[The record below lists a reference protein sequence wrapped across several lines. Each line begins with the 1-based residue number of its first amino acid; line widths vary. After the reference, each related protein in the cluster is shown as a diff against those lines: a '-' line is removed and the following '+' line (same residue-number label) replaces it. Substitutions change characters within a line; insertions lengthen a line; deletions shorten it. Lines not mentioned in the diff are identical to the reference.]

1 MENGTVILTALDWG
15 IVVAILAFMFA
26 TVLASRTHMKSVA
39 DFLSAGRSAG
49 RYLITVSQGVAAL
62 GAITIVGN
70 LEMNL
75 VAGFSMS
82 WWGMTMGV
90 VVLLGTMSGW
100 VIYRFRETR
109 CLTLAQFFEQR
120 YSRRFRIYTGLIAF
134 LAGIV
139 NMGIFPAVEAR
150 FFMHFC
156 GLPET
161 VAVAGLAISTFA
173 LIMVLLLSIAL
184 FFVFMGGQI
193 AVIVADFLQGVFV
206 NVGLLAIVVFFLFT
220 VDWKTIEEALRGAPA
235 NASLINPFHTSQVKD
250 FNFWYFLIGVF
261 GYLYGTMSWQGT
273 QAFNSSAENAHE
285 AKMAGVL
292 GLWRVLPQT
301 IMLTFVPIVAYTVLN
316 HPQYAHVVEAISPAL
331 QSAETEAI
339 RSQLKGPLVL
349 QQMLPVGLIG
359 AFVALMLAA
368 SITTFNSYLHSW
380 GSILVQDV
388 IIPLRGRP
396 LETKSH
402 LRALRLAILFV
413 AVFIFFF
420 SLIFKQT
427 QYIFLF
433 FAVTGAIFAGGSG
446 AVIIGGLYWKR
457 GTAPAAW
464 AAMTAGSAVAVG
476 GIIVHQIDENFP
488 VNGQEFWALAM
499 GISAITFILVSLAG
513 RKEPFNL
520 DRLLHRGR
528 YADRGSSTESR
539 APEPGEGWSGF
550 RARLWNALKFGSEFT
565 RGDRAI
571 YVANYVWTVCWFL
584 VFVIGTIYNLS
595 HEVSDDAWMR
605 FWKVYVGI
613 HVGLS
618 VGTVVWFS
626 TGGVLDLKKML
637 NRLQT
642 RKRDHLDDGFVRAKR
657 GDENE

>member
-1 MENGTVILTALDWG
+1 MEDTAVILAPLDWG
-15 IVVAILAFMFA
+15 IVLCVLAFMF
-26 TVLASRTHMKSVA
+26 TSVIASRTHMKSVA

-90 VVLLGTMSGW
+90 VVLLATMSGW

-109 CLTLAQFFEQR
+109 CLTLAQFFEER
-120 YSRRFRIYTGLIAF
+120 YSRRFRIYMGLIAF

-161 VAVAGLAISTFA
+161 ISIAGLGVSTFA
-173 LIMVLLLSIAL
+173 LIMAILLSIAL

-193 AVIVADFLQGVFV
+193 AVIVADFFQGVFV
-206 NVGLLAIVVFFLFT
+206 NVGLLAIVAFFLFT
-220 VDWKTIEEALRGAPA
+220 IDWGTIEEALRSAPA

-250 FNFWYFLIGVF
+250 FNFWYFLIGVV

-273 QAFNSSAENAHE
+273 QGFNSSAENAHE

-316 HPQYAHVVEAISPAL
+316 HPQYAHIVNAISPVL
-331 QSAETEAI
+331 QSAETEAV
-339 RSQLKGPLVL
+339 RSQLKTPLVL

-388 IIPLRGRP
+388 VIPLRGRP
-396 LETKSH
+396 LETKQH
-402 LRALRLAILFV
+402 LTVLRLAILSV

-433 FAVTGAIFAGGSG
+433 FAITGAIFAGGSG
-446 AVIIGGLYWKR
+446 AVIIGGLYWRK

-464 AAMTAGSAVAVG
+464 AAMTAGSAIAVG
-476 GIIVHQIDENFP
+476 GIVIHQIVEDFP
-488 VNGQEFWALAM
+488 INGQEFWALAM
-499 GISAITFILVSLAG
+499 GVSTITFIAVSLIG
-513 RKEPFNL
+513 RRRGFEL
-520 DRLLHRGR
+520 DRILHRGP
-528 YADRGSSTESR
+528 RGNGVAAEGEQESFRERLLR
-539 APEPGEGWSGF
+539 AIRFGPEFS
-550 RARLWNALKFGSEFT
+550 
-565 RGDRAI
+565 RGDRTI
-571 YVANYVWTVCWFL
+571 YVANYAWTIAWFL
-584 VFVIGTIYNLS
+584 VFVVGTIYNLS
-595 HEVSDDAWMR
+595 YEVSDAAWMR
-605 FWKVYVGI
+605 FWKIYVGI
-613 HVGLS
+613 HVALS
-618 VGTVVWFS
+618 LVTVVWFT
-626 TGGVLDLKKML
+626 TGGVIDLKRML
-637 NRLQT
+637 GRLKT
-642 RKRDHLDDGFVRAKR
+642 RERDHSDDGFVRAKR
-657 GDENE
+657 SDSDE